1 MQSVNIEAIKR
12 DTGKYAVRRLKNKG
26 YIPAI
31 LYGKDMTE
39 NIPVAV
45 EYSNLQKLLQKHGRN
60 VLLNVIVDG
69 STLNAVIKEIQEDTL
84 KGKIIHVDF
93 QRVSM
98 YEEIEAT
105 VPLKF
110 EGIGIVESKGGIVQ
124 HQLWEL
130 TVESLPTKIPQE
142 IVVDL
147 SNLNIGDTIFVRDI
161 QVPEGVKVVDDP
173 DEVVVSVLA
182 PRQGEEEEEE
192 AKETE
197 TPQTSEE

>member
-1 MQSVNIEAIKR
+1 
-12 DTGKYAVRRLKNKG
+12 LKNQG

-31 LYGKDMTE
+31 LYGKGMAE
-39 NIPVAV
+39 SIPLAV
-45 EYSNLQKLLQKHGRN
+45 EYNKLQRLLQKHGRN

-69 STLNAVIKEIQEDTL
+69 STHNAVIKEIQEDTL

-110 EGIGIVESKGGIVQ
+110 EGTGLIESRGGIVQ

-130 TVESLPTKIPQE
+130 TVESLPDKIPQE

-147 SNLNIGDTIFVRDI
+147 SNLEIGDTLFVKDI

-173 DEVVVSVLA
+173 DEIVVSVLA
-182 PRQGEEEEEE
+182 PRESEEE
-192 AKETE
+192 AEEEATE
-197 TPQTSEE
+197 TAKESE

>member
-1 MQSVNIEAIKR
+1 MQSVSIEAIKR
-12 DTGKYAVRRLKNKG
+12 DTGKNAARRLKNQG

-31 LYGKDMTE
+31 LYGKGMAE
-39 NIPVAV
+39 SIPLAV
-45 EYSNLQKLLQKHGRN
+45 EYNKLQRLLQKHGRN

-69 STLNAVIKEIQEDTL
+69 STHNAVIKEIQEDTL

-110 EGIGIVESKGGIVQ
+110 EGTGLIESRGGIVQ

-130 TVESLPTKIPQE
+130 TVESLPDKIPQE

-147 SNLNIGDTIFVRDI
+147 SNLEIGDTLFVKDI
-161 QVPEGVKVVDDP
+161 QVPEGVKVIDDP
-173 DEVVVSVLA
+173 DEIVVSVLA
-182 PRQGEEEEEE
+182 PRESEEEE
-192 AKETE
+192 AEEAAETE
-197 TPQTSEE
+197 KEGDQ

>member
-1 MQSVNIEAIKR
+1 MQALSIETIKR
-12 DTGKYAVRRLKNKG
+12 DTGKNAVRRLKNQG

-31 LYGKDMTE
+31 LYGKNMSE
-39 NIPVAV
+39 SIPLAV
-45 EYSNLQKLLQKHGRN
+45 EYNALQRLLQKHGRN

-69 STLNAVIKEIQEDTL
+69 STHNAVIKEIQEDTL

-110 EGIGIVESKGGIVQ
+110 EGIGLIESRGGIVQ

-130 TVESLPTKIPQE
+130 TVKSLPEKIPQE
-142 IVVDL
+142 IIVDL
-147 SNLNIGDTIFVRDI
+147 GNLEIGDTLFVKDI
-161 QVPEGVKVVDDP
+161 QVPEGVKVVDAP

-182 PRQGEEEEEE
+182 PRESKEEE
-192 AKETE
+192 AEEEIVQAEKEGE
-197 TPQTSEE
+197 

>member
-1 MQSVNIEAIKR
+1 MQAISIEAIKR
-12 DTGKYAVRRLKNKG
+12 DTGKNVARRLKNQG

-39 NIPVAV
+39 SIPLAV
-45 EYSNLQKLLQKHGRN
+45 EYNALQRLLQKHGRN

-69 STLNAVIKEIQEDTL
+69 STHNAVIKEIQEDTL

-110 EGIGIVESKGGIVQ
+110 EGIGLIESRGGIVQ

-130 TVESLPTKIPQE
+130 TVESLPDKIPQE

-147 SNLNIGDTIFVRDI
+147 SNLESGDTLFVKDI
-161 QVPEGVKVVDDP
+161 QVPDGVKVVDDP

-182 PRQGEEEEEE
+182 PRESEEE
-192 AKETE
+192 AEEEAETAKENE
-197 TPQTSEE
+197 